1 MFLAELLAQ
10 SPVSTFVA
18 TGLVGL
24 AVGSFLNVVAHR
36 LPRMLE
42 RDWRNQC
49 AELQGDPDQEP
60 EKPERYNLLLPPSHC
75 PHCAHRIRP
84 SENVPILSYLWLRG
98 RCSECGGRI
107 SPRYPLVEALSAV
120 LSLVV
125 VAQLGLTW
133 ASLAALGMTW
143 ALIALTLIDLDD
155 QLLPDVITLPLVWA
169 GLLLS
174 LDGVFTDPASAILGA
189 VAGYLALW
197 SVFQVFRLLTGK
209 EGMGH
214 GDFKLLAALGAW
226 MGWQLLPQILLL
238 STLVGALI
246 GIGMVLARRH
256 DRRQPIPFGPYLA
269 AAGWIAL
276 LWGGPIN
283 QVYLRWS
290 GLG

>member
-1 MFLAELLAQ
+1 
-10 SPVSTFVA
+10 
-18 TGLVGL
+18 
-24 AVGSFLNVVAHR
+24 
-36 LPRMLE
+36 
-42 RDWRNQC
+42 
-49 AELQGDPDQEP
+49 
-60 EKPERYNLLLPPSHC
+60 
-75 PHCAHRIRP
+75 
-84 SENVPILSYLWLRG
+84 VPILSYLWLRG